1 MHQSASRWAWRLG
14 AALQGIVLG
23 VLLVM
28 AIVQLLQVNTGAH
41 LFRYQGF

>member
-1 MHQSASRWAWRLG
+1 MERCASRRAWALG
-14 AALQGIVLG
+14 AILQGIVLG

>member
-1 MHQSASRWAWRLG
+1 MERTASRGAWRLG
-14 AALQGIVLG
+14 AVLQGIVLG

-28 AIVQLLQVNTGAH
+28 AIAQLLQVNTGAH